1 MRCRGRR
8 PKCARLAWR
17 DADPVW
23 RNQHAND
30 TLVFT
35 KLLREMRR
43 GRKIAAVIRRLFRS
57 KLWSPR
63 MSGKSAASWRVNF
76 YRWLKG

>member
-1 MRCRGRR
+1 M
-8 PKCARLAWR
+8 
-17 DADPVW
+17 
-23 RNQHAND
+23 
-30 TLVFT
+30 LVFT

>member
-1 MRCRGRR
+1 M
-8 PKCARLAWR
+8 
-17 DADPVW
+17 
-23 RNQHAND
+23 
-30 TLVFT
+30 LVFT

-43 GRKIAAVIRRLFRS
+43 GRKITAVIRRLFRS